1 MYNEKLI
8 PLLDDLEDK
17 DIEIA
22 GGSTVGMVLSITNSL
37 IKYICNLTINKKK
50 YENVQNDVLKI
61 KKEAEEL
68 KIKVLKI
75 IDKDKEILEKILLAY
90 KERKE
95 NIEKYINTCKEATE
109 YCIEVTESALE
120 TLQLADRIS
129 KVGNKMLSSDFEI
142 CKLYSYAAIKARIV
156 NVNINLNSIEDQ
168 EYNNMVKNKY
178 TKILE
183 EAKNI
188 YSNF

>member
-50 YENVQNDVLKI
+50 YENVKNDVLNI
-61 KKEAEEL
+61 KKEAKKL

-90 KERKE
+90 KDRKE
-95 NIEKYINTCKEATE
+95 NMEKYNATCKEATE
-109 YCIEVTESALE
+109 YCLEVTESALE
-120 TLQLADRIS
+120 TLKLADRIS

-142 CKLYSYAAIKARIV
+142 CKIYSYAAIKASIV
-156 NVNINLNSIEDQ
+156 NVDINLGSIED
-168 EYNNMVKNKY
+168 EIYNKSIKDKY
-178 TKILE
+178 VKILE

>member
-22 GGSTVGMVLSITNSL
+22 GGSTIGMVLGITNSL
-37 IKYICNLTINKKK
+37 INYICNLTINKKK
-50 YENVQNDVLKI
+50 YEIVQNDVLCI

-68 KIKVLKI
+68 KIKVLNI
-75 IDKDKEILEKILLAY
+75 IDKDKEILEKILIAY
-90 KERKE
+90 RDRKE
-95 NIEKYINTCKEATE
+95 NMEKYVDACKEATE
-109 YCIEVTESALE
+109 YCIKVTEMALE
-120 TLQLADRIS
+120 TLKLADRIS

-142 CKLYSYAAIKARIV
+142 CKIYSFAAIKASIV
-156 NVNINLNSIEDQ
+156 NVDINLSSIEDQ
-168 EYNNMVKNKY
+168 EYNNIVKNKY

>member
-22 GGSTVGMVLSITNSL
+22 GGSTVGMILSITNSL

-50 YENVQNDVLKI
+50 YENVQNDVLRI
-61 KKEAEEL
+61 EKEAEKL
-68 KIKVLKI
+68 KINVLKI

-90 KERKE
+90 KDRKE
-95 NIEKYINTCKEATE
+95 NMEKYINTCKEATE
-109 YCIEVTESALE
+109 YCLEVTECALE

-142 CKLYSYAAIKARIV
+142 CKIYSFAAIKASIV
-156 NVNINLNSIEDQ
+156 NVDINLGSIED
-168 EYNNMVKNKY
+168 EIYNKSIKDKY
-178 TKILE
+178 VKILE